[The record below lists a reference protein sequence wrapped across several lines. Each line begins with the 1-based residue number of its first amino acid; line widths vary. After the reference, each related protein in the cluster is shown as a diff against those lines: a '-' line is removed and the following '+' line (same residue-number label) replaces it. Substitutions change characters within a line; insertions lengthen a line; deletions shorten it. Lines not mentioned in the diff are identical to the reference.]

1 MSLKHNTQMDQ
12 TSDPN
17 HARDEND
24 RLHGDLKTI
33 STRISHDLRTPLGSI
48 MNTGELLRELLT
60 QSDPAASEH
69 TAPLFS
75 SVEELMQLIRRL
87 SLITK
92 ASANPV
98 TMETIQMGE
107 VVTETL
113 QRLEYRIQ
121 NQGVVVDPSISW
133 PEVTGVRSWLEVI
146 WSNFLTNALRHGGPK
161 IKLGWERGEIG
172 HKFWISDNGMG
183 VPASSQAKLFQPFET
198 LHQPDSARGLGLSIV
213 RRLVELQ
220 GGQCGYETAPEAN
233 CFFFKLPHPTGP

>member
-1 MSLKHNTQMDQ
+1 MSLKNNTKEDQ
-12 TSDPN
+12 ARDPN
-17 HARDEND
+17 HARNEND
-24 RLHGDLKTI
+24 RLQGDLKTI

-98 TMETIQMGE
+98 TMETVQMAE
-107 VVTETL
+107 VVTDAL
-113 QRLEYRIQ
+113 QRLEHRMV
-121 NQGVVVDPSISW
+121 NQGAQVDRSDSW
-133 PEVTGVRSWLEVI
+133 PQVTGVRSWLEVI

-161 IKLGWERGEIG
+161 IKLGWERGNLG
-172 HKFWISDNGMG
+172 HKFWICDNGLG
-183 VPASSQAKLFQPFET
+183 VPAPSQAKLFQPFET
-198 LHQPDSARGLGLSIV
+198 LHQPDSTRGLGLSIV

-220 GGQCGYETAPEAN
+220 GGHCGYETASEAS
-233 CFFFKLPHPTGP
+233 CFFFTLPHPSGT

>member
-1 MSLKHNTQMDQ
+1 MSLKHNTKEDQ
-12 TSDPN
+12 AIDSD
-17 HARDEND
+17 HHRHEND

-98 TMETIQMGE
+98 TMETVQMAD
-107 VVTETL
+107 VVTEAI
-113 QRLEYRIQ
+113 QRVEHRIM
-121 NQGVVVDPSISW
+121 NQGALVDRLDSW
-133 PEVTGVRSWLEVI
+133 PQVTGVRSWLEVI
-146 WSNFLTNALRHGGPK
+146 WSNFLTNALRYGGPK
-161 IKLGWERGEIG
+161 IKLGWEREKTGY
-172 HKFWISDNGMG
+172 KFWISDNGTG
-183 VPASSQAKLFQPFET
+183 VPARSQAKLFQPFET
-198 LHQPDSARGLGLSIV
+198 LHQPDSTRGLGLSII

-220 GGQCGYETAPEAN
+220 GGHCGYETISDAIR
-233 CFFFKLPHPTGP
+233 FFFTLPHPTGT